1 MNSKISKVIG
11 KKINALLAKKFKRQ
25 KDLATALGVND
36 NTISYFVSGK
46 RLPNTEQIIKIS
58 DFFGVSADYL
68 LGRTDDQTDHTTHPG
83 TATPAPAHPIAAMFD
98 QLDKVDQ
105 ARVEAYIVSILES
118 EKYNDQKKKRHA

>member
-1 MNSKISKVIG
+1 MTFYERYATVCLSRGIEPCSQKAADLFRTTRATLSTWNTKGTTPKGDTV
-11 KKINALLAKKFKRQ
+11 LLIA
-25 KDLATALGVND
+25 DTL
-36 NTISYFVSGK
+36 
-46 RLPNTEQIIKIS
+46 
-58 DFFGVSADYL
+58 GVSADYL

-83 TATPAPAHPIAAMFD
+83 TATPAPTHPIAAMFD